1 MLTKFQW
8 ILVLFIFF
16 QIANESST
24 SQVEVKS
31 NDTLLKISS
40 KEQQLDNLF
49 RVAEQEAQRINKLYQ
64 K

>member
-16 QIANESST
+16 QIANGSST
-24 SQVEVKS
+24 SQVEVKA